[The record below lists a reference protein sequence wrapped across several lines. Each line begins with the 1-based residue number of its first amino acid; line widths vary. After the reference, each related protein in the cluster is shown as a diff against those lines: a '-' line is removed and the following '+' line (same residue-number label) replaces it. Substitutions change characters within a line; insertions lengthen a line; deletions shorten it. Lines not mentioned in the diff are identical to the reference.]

1 VTMLSGTEGWCR
13 MRSPELRSTTL
24 GTARVGPG
32 APNSNTQFGGGA
44 PGVSSVDT
52 DAASRGVLPR
62 PGRARLTTRCD
73 AGRMSMQADELVI
86 AMLTAQE
93 TSERYDLLRTAL
105 EEQDDQ
111 GVQYLSGVVGRLL
124 AYIDGLR
131 EPEENRIALE
141 QYTQRVALQWAQEDQ
156 G

>member
-1 VTMLSGTEGWCR
+1 
-13 MRSPELRSTTL
+13 
-24 GTARVGPG
+24 
-32 APNSNTQFGGGA
+32 
-44 PGVSSVDT
+44 
-52 DAASRGVLPR
+52 
-62 PGRARLTTRCD
+62 
-73 AGRMSMQADELVI
+73 MSMQADELVI

-105 EEQDDQ
+105 EEHDDQ

-141 QYTQRVALQWAQEDQ
+141 QYTQRVALQWAQEDER
-156 G
+156 

>member
-1 VTMLSGTEGWCR
+1 
-13 MRSPELRSTTL
+13 
-24 GTARVGPG
+24 
-32 APNSNTQFGGGA
+32 
-44 PGVSSVDT
+44 
-52 DAASRGVLPR
+52 
-62 PGRARLTTRCD
+62 
-73 AGRMSMQADELVI
+73 MSMQADELVI

-105 EEQDDQ
+105 EEHDDQ